1 MNKQETNIENLL
13 PRYIDGKT
21 NQAES
26 AMVESW
32 LAEDESHREIYGG

>member
-21 NQAES
+21 NQALS
-26 AMVESW
+26 DDPRTAAG
-32 LAEDESHREIYGG
+32 L